1 MGESDTPEARKD
13 ALSQNHW
20 VFAIIPV
27 YNRLSHTLACVE
39 GLRRQSYPF
48 LRTIVVD
55 GGSTDGT
62 VETLRRDHSDVTV
75 LKGVQDLWWAGAME
89 LGIRYVLSKSQNDL
103 DMVLMMNDDTI
114 IPADYVGML
123 VRECIERKAAVGAV
137 IVDSRDPSRILDAGE
152 MVDWRSYSF
161 PVKTQIGEFETF
173 FDGVDFLPGRG
184 SLVPV
189 YMIKS
194 AGNVDARRFP
204 HYVADYE
211 FFQRI
216 RRHGFRMGVTY
227 KTRIL
232 AHIDETGIRPG
243 TGALS
248 FSGAFQENFSRK
260 SMRNILDHWKFIG
273 TCAPEKYRFLLKR
286 MLAKWMLYDFFFRTR
301 LGSLSRPVYERTVH
315 SRQSLRG
322 LWRLFE
328 GYVID
333 VHSLPHPIRWP
344 IFFLFSPSPLT
355 AEDCER
361 SGVDIDRMIAE
372 GVIRSTRAPGWY
384 AFATLSWDGAGNRS
398 ALRGLF
404 LRTWNPFSKALRSL
418 KFRRAIHFG
427 GALGEGG

>member
-1 MGESDTPEARKD
+1 MRFRVT
-13 ALSQNHW
+13 
-20 VFAIIPV
+20 
-27 YNRLSHTLACVE
+27 NR
-39 GLRRQSYPF
+39 
-48 LRTIVVD
+48 
-55 GGSTDGT
+55 
-62 VETLRRDHSDVTV
+62 
-75 LKGVQDLWWAGAME
+75 GVQGGHRADDFQLSPK
-89 LGIRYVLSKSQNDL
+89 GIEGRDFQ
-103 DMVLMMNDDTI
+103 
-114 IPADYVGML
+114 
-123 VRECIERKAAVGAV
+123 GAV
-137 IVDSRDPSRILDAGE
+137 EMLLDLFGRAGLG
-152 MVDWRSYSF
+152 D
-161 PVKTQIGEFETF
+161 KIDCTF

-243 TGALS
+243 SGPLS
-248 FSGAFQENFSRK
+248 FSGAFQENFSKK

-286 MLAKWMLYDFFFRTR
+286 MLVKWMLYDFFFRTR
-301 LGSLSRPVYERTVH
+301 LGSLSRPVNEWTVR

-344 IFFLFSPSPLT
+344 IFF
-355 AEDCER
+355 
-361 SGVDIDRMIAE
+361 
-372 GVIRSTRAPGWY
+372 Y
-384 AFATLSWDGAGNRS
+384 
-398 ALRGLF
+398 
-404 LRTWNPFSKALRSL
+404 
-418 KFRRAIHFG
+418 FRRR
-427 GALGEGG
+427 L